1 MNNKEF
7 DIIDGKKY
15 KKCNDNQIR
24 NILTKRCVLKD
35 GKIGKILKLD
45 KKEISIKKND
55 DINND
60 ICIKWLMNKTKNPIT
75 GRTITEKG
83 AIYKKYLK
91 NCNILNEK
99 AIKIQNFF
107 LKKFKRLVKKEKETP
122 VKKETQVKKETPVK
136 KASPVKKEKKQEKGS
151 KKEFINKN
159 SCIEK
164 INDELIIDNKIKLI
178 KHFGTPSTFGI
189 NYICSF
195 INDDK
200 FKFSGK
206 IQINSGMAKTELVIL
221 EELYKIRLETNNLHI
236 PIIYGNVSCPVSK
249 INNREDLPGF
259 LKNPKKVGY
268 LIIFNELLC
277 GDLKNYLYN
286 IALDNYDLWLNAIEQ
301 IYMCL
306 ASLHS
311 VGFIHNDSHYGN
323 FLYKKINPGGY
334 FHYNINGKDYYI
346 PNLGYIWVIWDF
358 GVCGPIFRYYDYIRD
373 YNFLNLFL
381 RYDNPAM
388 ITKSFKIKFPLD
400 GPNNPHRNYGYIDK
414 SKLVIPKKIESLV
427 EKLWAYTGV
436 DNELFVI
443 ELEKTKQSEDIWFEF
458 LVKNKLLFN
467 HNITDEELLNST
479 TINFQTVGNSK
490 SLLLNTKLFKIDAIG
505 ISKKFIKK

>member
-1 MNNKEF
+1 MDNNDY

-24 NILTKRCVLKD
+24 NILTKRCVLKK
-35 GKIGKILKLD
+35 GKIGKTLIVD
-45 KKEISIKKND
+45 KKEISIK
-55 DINND
+55 NND
-60 ICIKWLMNKTKNPIT
+60 ICIKWLINKTKNPIT
-75 GRTITEKG
+75 GRTISEKG
-83 AIYKKYLK
+83 TIYKKYLK

-99 AIKIQNFF
+99 AIKIQHFF
-107 LKKFKRLVKKEKETP
+107 LKKFKKLVKKDEEKKTS
-122 VKKETQVKKETPVK
+122 VKKDEEKKTSVKKDKEK
-136 KASPVKKEKKQEKGS
+136 KSVVKKQEK
-151 KKEFINKN
+151 KKEFVNKN

-164 INDELIIDNKIKLI
+164 INDELIIDNKLKLI
-178 KHFGTPSTFGI
+178 KHFGTPSSFGI

-195 INDDK
+195 IDDDN

-206 IQINSGMAKTELVIL
+206 IQINSGMAKKELIIL

-259 LKNPKKVGY
+259 LKNPKRVGY
-268 LIIFNELLC
+268 LIIFNELLS

-286 IALDNYDLWLNAIEQ
+286 IALGNYDLWLNAIEQ

-311 VGFIHNDSHYGN
+311 VGFNHNDSHYGN
-323 FLYKKINPGGY
+323 FLYKKIQPGGY

-346 PNLGYIWVIWDF
+346 PNLGYLWVIWDF

-381 RYDNPAM
+381 RYDNPAL
-388 ITKSFKIKFPLD
+388 ITKSFKSKFRLD

-414 SKLVIPKKIESLV
+414 SKLVIPKKIEALI
-427 EKLWAYTGV
+427 EKLWVYTGV
-436 DNELFVI
+436 DEELFLN
-443 ELEKTKQSEDIWFEF
+443 ELEKTKQSEDKWFEF
-458 LVKNKLLFN
+458 LVINNLLFN
-467 HNITDEELLNST
+467 HNINHEDVLNST

-490 SLLLNTKLFKIDAIG
+490 SILLDKNAFKIDAVK
-505 ISKKFIKK
+505 ISKKFDGK